1 MSLTNRALWVI
12 DRNLSAPLSLA
23 CIAEACG
30 VSRCHLAHAFG
41 EAAGMTVMDY
51 VRARRLSHAAEALA
65 GGAQNILEV
74 ALAAGYSS
82 HEAFSRAFRAR
93 FCVTPEAVRRAG
105 SAANLTLLAPM
116 ELAEATRPRLAPP
129 RFADAPRILALGL
142 RERRRFG
149 ELRAITDQ
157 WRRFAPAIDA
167 IANRA
172 QPIPI
177 GVLTPVGEDGAFD
190 YACAVEVTDFSDAP
204 AGLTRLTVPAQRY
217 VIFRHAGHVT
227 RLGATHGA
235 ILDDWLPEAGLT
247 LADGPSLER
256 HASAFDWRTGEGGVE
271 VWLPVGARS
280 GLPKPGQSTRRTR

>member
-23 CIAEACG
+23 GIAEGCG

-74 ALAAGYSS
+74 ALGAGYGS

-93 FCVTPEAVRRAG
+93 FGLAPEAVRG
-105 SAANLTLLAPM
+105 AASTTDLTLQAPL
-116 ELAEATRPRLAPP
+116 ELAEATGPRLAPP

-157 WRRFAPAIDA
+157 WRRFAPTIGA

-177 GVLTPVGEDGAFD
+177 GVLTPIGDDGAFD
-190 YACAVEVTDFSDAP
+190 YACAVEVTAFAEAP
-204 AGLTRLTVPAQRY
+204 AGLVRLTVPAQRY
-217 VIFRHAGHVT
+217 AIFRHASHVS
-227 RLGATHGA
+227 RLGATYSA
-235 ILDDWLPEAGLT
+235 ILENWLPDAGLT

-256 HASAFDWRTGEGGVE
+256 HTPMFDWRTGEGGVE
-271 VWLPVGARS
+271 VWLPLAGPR
-280 GLPKPGQSTRRTR
+280 